1 MDDSQSNTALL
12 LDHSGVLS
20 APGSQTGSHLG
31 HTPNLSRQEFVSNA
45 NLYLPIRSPD
55 GSMPGSS
62 PAKHPLAEKSPHGHQ
77 SLMTSPI
84 PTSGMF
90 TDDQFLILSL
100 DGNVYDQGPGGG
112 VAHGNHLQADF
123 NLDSIDFMV
132 LDDLGSESRAFP
144 PLNFPQNTPALAA
157 HSHASIMRSLLP
169 GVIQSPMLPGQNL
182 KSYNQEHLYHKQRQQ
197 QQQQHRQLQSLI
209 SSLSGRAPKHI
220 RPDAVFTPLVSPA
233 GTPLDILMNTNGQQ
247 SAQLRDFEP
256 LTSPALKAQ
265 PQGPPHVSL
274 QSRPSLH
281 SIPSSDRIRPL
292 STLGT
297 DDYTSGNCAK
307 RKTPHLTPHLTP
319 NLAAHSSLKSK
330 SPMLNK
336 VPPSFEKLP
345 EASFEGMGAPAKST
359 ETTPMLPPQGKRV
372 AIEPGSGLT
381 PGSGG
386 PGPMMGFTMNRL
398 AEQQSV
404 SYDSPSTGK
413 ILKNTRRLSRSSSQR
428 SVDYSAKQYASSLSE
443 TSPMLEA
450 QSDHADFGSSRNGK
464 MPTKKAS
471 HKLAEQ
477 GRRNRMNNAI
487 QELSLLIPP
496 EFHEK
501 APIPSKATTVELAA
515 EYISTLLNEIEGLK
529 QMKADKPVRV
539 KKEYL

>member
-1 MDDSQSNTALL
+1 MDDSQTGTPL
-12 LDHSGVLS
+12 LDHNGVIS

-31 HTPNLSRQEFVSNA
+31 HTPNLSRQEFVPGS

-55 GSMPGSS
+55 GGMPGSS
-62 PAKHPLAEKSPHGHQ
+62 PAKHALPEKSPHGHPA
-77 SLMTSPI
+77 LMTSPI

-90 TDDQFLILSL
+90 SDDHFLIHSL
-100 DGNVYDQGPGGG
+100 DGNVYDQAPSG
-112 VAHGNHLQADF
+112 VSHGSHLQTDF

-132 LDDLGSESRAFP
+132 LDELGSESRAFP
-144 PLNFPQNTPALAA
+144 PLSFPQNTPALAA

-169 GVIQSPMLPGQNL
+169 AAVASPILPGQNL

-197 QQQQHRQLQSLI
+197 HQQNQHRQQQSLI
-209 SSLSGRAPKHI
+209 SSLGGHAPKHI

-233 GTPLDILMNTNGQQ
+233 GTPLDMLMNSNGQQ
-247 SAQLRDFEP
+247 AIQLRDFEP

-265 PQGPPHVSL
+265 PQGSLYVSL
-274 QSRPSLH
+274 QARPPLH
-281 SIPSSDRIRPL
+281 KIQSSDRTRSL
-292 STLGT
+292 STLGA
-297 DDYTSGNCAK
+297 DDYSSGSSAK
-307 RKTPHLTPHLTP
+307 RKTPHLTP
-319 NLAAHSSLKSK
+319 NLAAHSSSKAK

-345 EASFEGMGAPAKST
+345 ETSFEGMGAPAKST

-398 AEQQSV
+398 AEQQSG
-404 SYDSPSTGK
+404 SYDSPSAGK
-413 ILKNTRRLSRSSSQR
+413 VPKATRRLSRSSSQR

-450 QSDHADFGSSRNGK
+450 QSDSVEFGSRNGK

-487 QELSLLIPP
+487 QELSLLIPA
-496 EFHEK
+496 EFHER

-529 QMKADKPVRV
+529 QKIEKPVRV
-539 KKEYL
+539 KKEHL